1 MIKDTKFLISLS
13 ILLLLNLIALY
24 VLNFVSFNTKKNSHT
39 DEFLTKLSNIET
51 SSNFIEPPK
60 KIKPSKVV
68 IVEKKI
74 IQKVKVPVNIY
85 KSSSFVK
92 KEKKAISKKNN
103 TDNTTYTLL
112 EKKFKKTSDYKIALK
127 LSRLYYASKNYKKAL
142 KWSMIANELNQK
154 DDGSWL
160 LFAKSKIKLG
170 EKEIAKKALMTYNK
184 EYYSKK
190 VEQLL
195 DRIDL

>member
-39 DEFLTKLSNIET
+39 DEFLTKLSYIET

>member
-1 MIKDTKFLISLS
+1 
-13 ILLLLNLIALY
+13 
-24 VLNFVSFNTKKNSHT
+24 
-39 DEFLTKLSNIET
+39 
-51 SSNFIEPPK
+51 
-60 KIKPSKVV
+60 
-68 IVEKKI
+68 
-74 IQKVKVPVNIY
+74 
-85 KSSSFVK
+85 
-92 KEKKAISKKNN
+92 
-103 TDNTTYTLL
+103 LL